1 MAQIPVDQLARLNLF
16 HGMSAA
22 DLNAI
27 AGACTEVNY
36 AAGEIVF
43 EEGEVSRTV
52 WLLLDGRVEIDLNV
66 PKAGQRE
73 IAELTAPSLF
83 GESSF
88 FHSHPHSATVKT
100 LTPVRLLKLER
111 QRYDQLVAEGNEA
124 ALRLGVKAAEILA
137 GRLYQTDRF
146 VEQLLESQAN
156 AKIHAAYRHLREG
169 LSREAE
175 GSGPFVGLGANWK

>member
-1 MAQIPVDQLARLNLF
+1 MTQTPVEQLAHLNLF

-22 DLNAI
+22 DLSAI
-27 AGACTEVNY
+27 AGASSEVNY
-36 AAGEIVF
+36 AAGEVVF
-43 EEGEVSRTV
+43 EEGQISRAL
-52 WLLLDGRVEIDLNV
+52 WLLLDGRVEVDLNV

-88 FHSHPHSATVKT
+88 FHAHPHSATVKT
-100 LTPVRLLKLER
+100 LTPVRLLKLDR
-111 QRYDQLVAEGNEA
+111 QRFDQRVAEGNEA
-124 ALRLGVKAAEILA
+124 ALRLGVKAAEIIA

-146 VEQLLESQAN
+146 VEKLLESQAD

-169 LSREAE
+169 LGREAE
-175 GSGPFVGLGANWK
+175 GSGPFVGLGANWS